1 MRNEDYKV
9 DNYHGFHATL
19 HGATNTKP
27 ARCKIK
33 SLRFREY
40 IWISRGD
47 NDHWE
52 QDIVQHLQG
61 LGFEVVGMAEYPG
74 NGFLF
79 FSTTFKPL
87 KPE

>member
-1 MRNEDYKV
+1 MKNEDYSV
-9 DNYHGFHATL
+9 QNYHAFHATT

-27 ARCKIK
+27 ARCKIR

-47 NDHWE
+47 NNHWE
-52 QDIVQHLQG
+52 QDIVQHLNR
-61 LGFEVVGMAEYPG
+61 LGFDIVGQAEYPG
-74 NGFLF
+74 KSFLF

-87 KPE
+87 KDV